1 MRTVE
6 VTDEL
11 QEYLDGLVKR
21 DAVLKRMEESFGG
34 DVRAYVPEMERDITG
49 LRMIER
55 LAQRLFVDGEGR
67 TS

>member
-1 MRTVE
+1 M
-6 VTDEL
+6 
-11 QEYLDGLVKR
+11 
-21 DAVLKRMEESFGG
+21 AVIEESFGG